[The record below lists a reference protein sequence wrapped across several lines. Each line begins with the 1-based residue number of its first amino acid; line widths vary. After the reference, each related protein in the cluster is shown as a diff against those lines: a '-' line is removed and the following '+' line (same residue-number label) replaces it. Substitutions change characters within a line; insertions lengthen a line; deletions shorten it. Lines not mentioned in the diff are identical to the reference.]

1 MAKLKGII
9 KIQGSVDGMTCVDSQ
24 RYEKHI
30 RAARGTHK
38 KAKLNN
44 VFQSNNIKAKKVAQF
59 ASPLLKQFKRFER
72 GFAGG
77 DLWSRINGRM
87 LKAKSTSIND
97 LMESLNGLD
106 MHERYPLSGVFPTMP
121 TVDVSSDGAELS
133 IDITFLSTPEFP
145 TEPQATELLCK
156 VTVLLY
162 DTKNW
167 ISENGQIEWMPM
179 EKVLQTHQM
188 KFRKP
193 NGTKYY
199 LVVMGLRGGIDGRA
213 IELFTATAYR
223 VMGWGKV

>member
-1 MAKLKGII
+1 LKCII
-9 KIQGSVDGMTCVDSQ
+9 KIQGIVDGVTCVDSQ

-38 KAKLNN
+38 KAKLNS